1 MEMNHFLVH
10 KWRIK
15 MKSMTIHSM
24 DEKLYKKIKNKAHEN
39 GLSLNK
45 TIKRLLEEALGI
57 KNEIDINNR
66 DEFVEFLGVWSK
78 EEMKEFELNIKDLES
93 IDKSDWQ

>member
-1 MEMNHFLVH
+1 
-10 KWRIK
+10 
-15 MKSMTIHSM
+15 MKSITIHNM
-24 DEKLYKKIKNKAHEN
+24 DEKLYKKIKNKAYKK

-66 DEFVEFLGVWSK
+66 DEFIEFLGAWSK

>member
-1 MEMNHFLVH
+1 
-10 KWRIK
+10 
-15 MKSMTIHSM
+15 MKSITIHSM
-24 DEKLYKKIKNKAHEN
+24 DEKLYKKIKNKAYKK

-66 DEFVEFLGVWSK
+66 GEFIEFLGAWSK

-93 IDKSDWQ
+93 IDKRDWQ